1 MMHHLLLTF
10 LSLLLF
16 SFTITLCA
24 AKTKVHIKNTLEGGQ
39 VLNFHCKSKNDDL
52 GVQLLHPGEE
62 WMFRFT
68 VNIWETTLYFCR
80 FWWGAESHWFDIYK
94 ASRDKWPPVCYD
106 DNKYWEVKQSGPCF
120 IRCFA
125 SPHQTCYPW
134 NS

>member
-1 MMHHLLLTF
+1 MHTDGLKKLGNEWKKLPYEMLPVPGGDEKF
-10 LSLLLF
+10 SLAA
-16 SFTITLCA
+16 TI
-24 AKTKVHIKNTLEGGQ
+24 HGGQ

-125 SPHQTCYPW
+125 SPHQT
-134 NS
+134 